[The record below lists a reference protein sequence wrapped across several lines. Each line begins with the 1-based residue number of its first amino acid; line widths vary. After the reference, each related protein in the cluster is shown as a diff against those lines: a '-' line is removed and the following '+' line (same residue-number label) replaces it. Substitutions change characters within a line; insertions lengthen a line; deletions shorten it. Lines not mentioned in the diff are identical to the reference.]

1 MYVEAWH
8 CSYGCPRI
16 SYGVSRNDS
25 KDLEVE
31 KTTTDEDVNEEGD
44 DFKSKEHIEV
54 HDS

>member
-1 MYVEAWH
+1 MLDSRNV
-8 CSYGCPRI
+8 CNCPRI

-44 DFKSKEHIEV
+44 DFKSKESIEV
-54 HDS
+54 HGS